1 MKNIINLWNVDFNKK
16 YIIKKLNYAFN
27 NRNLSQGKITKE
39 FENKLS
45 KVVKLPYAICTNS
58 GSSALLLLLITL
70 NLKKNDEII
79 IPDRTWISDLHAP
92 QILGLKVKLVDVE
105 KQRPIIDIKDLKKK
119 ITKKTKVII
128 AVHLG
133 GRIVNINAIKKITKN
148 YNVKIIEDTSQ
159 AFGATNNNYGIGKNS
174 LASFFSFSVAK
185 IVSSAQGGFI
195 ATKNKSLYNKLILNR
210 SHAVRIKNDH
220 EKWTNVAFNF
230 KFTDIQA
237 CLGIGELK
245 KLTEKKNK
253 LKNIYNLYAKGINK
267 LKLIKIIPVNINNG
281 EIPLYIEIVCKFR
294 KKLHKFLKKKN
305 ISSRPFYPSISEA
318 KYNKSVGKFKKS
330 IYFSQNGLYLPSGPN
345 IKKNSVIRVVKALQE
360 FEKEFI
366 K

>member
-119 ITKKTKVII
+119 K
-128 AVHLG
+128 
-133 GRIVNINAIKKITKN
+133 
-148 YNVKIIEDTSQ
+148 
-159 AFGATNNNYGIGKNS
+159 
-174 LASFFSFSVAK
+174 
-185 IVSSAQGGFI
+185 
-195 ATKNKSLYNKLILNR
+195 
-210 SHAVRIKNDH
+210 
-220 EKWTNVAFNF
+220 
-230 KFTDIQA
+230 
-237 CLGIGELK
+237 
-245 KLTEKKNK
+245 
-253 LKNIYNLYAKGINK
+253 
-267 LKLIKIIPVNINNG
+267 
-281 EIPLYIEIVCKFR
+281 
-294 KKLHKFLKKKN
+294 
-305 ISSRPFYPSISEA
+305 
-318 KYNKSVGKFKKS
+318 
-330 IYFSQNGLYLPSGPN
+330 
-345 IKKNSVIRVVKALQE
+345 
-360 FEKEFI
+360 
-366 K
+366 